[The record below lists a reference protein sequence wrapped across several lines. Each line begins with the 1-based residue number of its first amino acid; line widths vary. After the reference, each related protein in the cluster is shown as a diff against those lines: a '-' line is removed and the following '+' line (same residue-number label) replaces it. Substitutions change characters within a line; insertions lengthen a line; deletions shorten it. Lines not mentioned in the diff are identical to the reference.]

1 MQAMAPILRLWAVCL
16 LTSVAW
22 GVDIFPLREVRAGQ
36 RGVGRTVFS
45 GTKVEEFQVDV
56 LGVMENIAPQQTIIL
71 ARLSGGPLAQTGV
84 IQGMSGSPV
93 YIDGRLMGAV
103 AMGFELAKE
112 PVAGIRPIEEMLRVA
127 PGGSGTAQRAA
138 ITPRLTDIA
147 TPVSFAGF
155 SAATLEQFGPRLREL
170 GLDPRQGVSG
180 GGRPPDAMG
189 DPARLE
195 AGSMISV
202 QMLSGDMTVGADG
215 TVTLVEDGKV
225 YAFGHRLLAGGA
237 TEMPF
242 ASSEVLTV
250 LPALNNSFK
259 ISRALEWMGTITQD
273 RSTAIS
279 GVTGQR
285 ARMTPIEITVGGTG
299 GRTYR
304 MNVIQDAVMT
314 PLVTQMA
321 VASALET
328 TGRAVGP
335 TTLHV
340 RGELRFASG
349 TVKLD
354 NVYSGDVSVGAVAA
368 SGIAAPL
375 NYALASGFDALKLTG
390 MSLDIST
397 VEERRQMQIA
407 SVAGPRY
414 ARPGEQIELA
424 VHLTGPDGAEAVR
437 KVQYRVPVGAREQAY
452 NFTVSDAAQ
461 ANAAEFQALAGV
473 ALRSAEQ
480 VLDRL
485 NGQRANTNAYLR
497 VVRAGE
503 SYQVEGRELPSP
515 PPSVAMI
522 LGRSQPGSE
531 NTVALRGA
539 QVAEVEIPVGESMV
553 TGSKTIQ
560 IEVRP

>member
-1 MQAMAPILRLWAVCL
+1 MQAMALILRFAVVCL
-16 LTSVAW
+16 LTSSVWA
-22 GVDIFPLREVRAGQ
+22 VDIFPLSEVRAGQ
-36 RGVGRTVFS
+36 RGVGRTVFT
-45 GTKVEEFQVDV
+45 GTKVEEFQVEV
-56 LGVMENIAPQQTIIL
+56 LGVMENVAPQQTIIL

-93 YIDGRLMGAV
+93 YMDGRLMGAV
-103 AMGFELAKE
+103 ALGFDLAKE

-127 PGGSGTAQRAA
+127 PEPARRAA
-138 ITPRLTDIA
+138 ASPPLLGGLRDIA
-147 TPVSFAGF
+147 TPVAFAGF
-155 SAATLEQFGPRLREL
+155 TAATLEQFGPRLREL

-180 GGRPPDAMG
+180 GGRPADAMG
-189 DPARLE
+189 DPAKLE
-195 AGSMISV
+195 PGSMISV
-202 QMLSGDMTVGADG
+202 QLLSGDMTVSADG
-215 TVTLVEDGKV
+215 TLTLIDGSKV

-237 TEMPF
+237 SEMPF
-242 ASSEVLTV
+242 ASAEVLTV
-250 LPALNNSFK
+250 LPALNSSFK

-279 GVTGQR
+279 GLTGQR
-285 ARMTPIEITVGGTG
+285 ARMAPLEIKAGGHA
-299 GRTYR
+299 YR

-321 VASALET
+321 VSSALEAT
-328 TGRAVGP
+328 ERAVGS

-340 RGELRFASG
+340 RGEIRFVGG

-354 NVYSGDVSVGAVAA
+354 NVYSGDVSVAIPAA
-368 SGIAAPL
+368 NGVAAPL

-407 SVAGPRY
+407 NVVGPRY
-414 ARPGEQIELA
+414 ARPGEQIELT
-424 VHLTGPDGAEAVR
+424 VYLTGPDGAEAVR
-437 KVQYRVPVGAREQAY
+437 KVQYRIPVGAREQAY
-452 NFTVSDAAQ
+452 NLTVWDAAQ

-473 ALRSAEQ
+473 PFRSAEQ

-485 NGQRANTNAYLR
+485 NGQRPNSNVYLR

-503 SYQVEGRELPSP
+503 SYQVEGREMPSP

-531 NTVALRGA
+531 NTITQRGT
-539 QVAEVEIPVGESMV
+539 QVAEVEIPVGENMV

-560 IEVRP
+560 IEVRQ